1 MLNKKQRKKMLRQ
14 LDTLIGEQTHLEG
27 NIGFEGGLR
36 VDGTITGNV
45 ITSDDPTAVLT
56 LSESGRIEGDIR
68 VPNMIINGTIIG
80 NLYSTGHLEL
90 AENTQIT
97 GTVYYAL
104 LQMEEGA
111 QINGNLIHV
120 KENDPIMSIDQNGE
134 QIMLASSDDGDTNA
148 DKP

>member
-1 MLNKKQRKKMLRQ
+1 MLNKKQRRKMLRQ
-14 LDTLIGEQTHLEG
+14 LDTLIGQQTHIEG
-27 NIGFEGGLR
+27 NIAFYGGLR
-36 VDGTITGNV
+36 VDGIITGNV
-45 ITSDDPTAVLT
+45 TSSEDSNAVLT
-56 LSESGRIEGDIR
+56 LSEAGKIEGDVR
-68 VPNMIINGTIIG
+68 VPNMIINGTILG

-97 GTVYYAL
+97 GNVYYAL

-120 KENDPIMSIDQNGE
+120 KENDPIMSIGQDGE
-134 QIMLASSDDGDTNA
+134 QIMLASSDGSDSDA